1 MCNCRGGCSCTS
13 NSTALPI
20 GNTGATG
27 KTGAQGLYGGFSGD
41 WLFDA
46 TSTGGAPDDYSLRF
60 NGLDVSTD
68 VTTIT
73 IYKTGPSLADYTAFL
88 ASLLNDSQYGYVRLF
103 QQTDSTAFWMG
114 KITAVLDSGLYTTLT
129 VTYITASNAAISS
142 IFAASTSVVLTF
154 SPSGAGTSLVLYNET
169 SPVSTSGGG
178 VDALMSYSI
187 PANQLK
193 NDGDVVEI
201 DGSFVC
207 SGTSETK
214 ELLLRINGSN
224 FITKTGSGTL
234 YLTKDIKYAKLKLI
248 ITRIDEFS
256 LYITIELGRTSITYL
271 THSSGGYSFDES
283 AIVSDLS
290 SNTLTIA
297 CLGQNIA
304 AGSETIT
311 QNQLLVRYFNK

>member
-27 KTGAQGLYGGFSGD
+27 KTGEQGLYGGFSGD
-41 WLFDA
+41 WLFDL
-46 TSTGGAPDDYSLRF
+46 TDGGAPATTFLRF
-60 NGLDVSTD
+60 NGADVSAN

-73 IYKTGPSLADYTAFL
+73 VAETGPSSVDYTAFL
-88 ASLLNDSQYGYVRLF
+88 ASLLNNSQYGYVRLF
-103 QQTDSTAFWMG
+103 KQTDSTAFWMG
-114 KITAVLDSGLYTTLT
+114 KITGVADSGTYATLT
-129 VTYITASNAAISS
+129 VTYITASDATTSN
-142 IFAASTSVVLTF
+142 IFAASDSVVLTF
-154 SPSGAGTSLVLYNET
+154 SPSGAGTSLVLYNKT
-169 SPVSTSGGG
+169 IPVSTSGGG
-178 VDALMSYSI
+178 IDALMSYNI
-187 PANQLK
+187 PVNQLK
-193 NDGDVVEI
+193 TNDDVIEV
-201 DGSFVC
+201 DASFVC
-207 SGTSETK
+207 SGTSEAK

-234 YLTKDIKYAKLKLI
+234 YVTKDIKYAKLKLI
-248 ITRIDEFS
+248 ITRVSSTS
-256 LYITIELGRTSITYL
+256 LYITVELGRTSATYL

-283 AIVSDLS
+283 VVGISDLS